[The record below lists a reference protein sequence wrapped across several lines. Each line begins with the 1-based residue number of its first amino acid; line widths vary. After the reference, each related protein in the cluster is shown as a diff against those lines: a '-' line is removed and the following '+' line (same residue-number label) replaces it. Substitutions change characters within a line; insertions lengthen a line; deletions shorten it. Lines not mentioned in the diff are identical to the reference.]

1 MPIVRNYSRYKANT
15 ILYPSL
21 SAFYEDQLREGIQ
34 VLPFG
39 DSVLEILVEDRKSDT
54 TLVLFHAAVDPN
66 QTTLPIFIGH
76 QLTAELE
83 ANLVFVSEPSLQFG
97 ASIGWY
103 TGDPNRNLQEEL
115 VKVLNHIQVGLTTAE
130 HLMFYGSSAGGFA
143 SLFYS
148 HFFPN
153 SLAIVANPQTNIA
166 KYHPEHTQRF
176 LERVWGTTEIGN
188 VTARTE
194 VCSLYEESF
203 PNYVGYLQNLDD
215 DLHIVEHC
223 RPWADVTRKFHERRK
238 FMIEDWGE
246 GHAPPN
252 FFLLQGILEYAVSLH
267 GDWATF
273 LDDESFSEEPT
284 VG

>member
-103 TGDPNRNLQEEL
+103 TGDPDTNLQMEL
-115 VKVLNHIQVGLTTAE
+115 VKVLSHVQKGLNTSNHL
-130 HLMFYGSSAGGFA
+130 LFYGSSAGGFA
-143 SLFYS
+143 SLYYS
-148 HFFPN
+148 HCFPN

-166 KYHPEHTQRF
+166 KYHSAHVQKF
-176 LERVWGTTEIGN
+176 LKRVWKTTEITN
-188 VTARTE
+188 VTAQTE

-203 PNYVGYLQNLDD
+203 PNYVGYLQNADD
-215 DLHIVEHC
+215 DLHISEHC
-223 RPWADVTRKFHERRK
+223 RPWAEATRQFSERRK
-238 FMIEDWGE
+238 FMIENWGE

-252 FFLLQGILEYAVSLH
+252 FFLLKGILEYAVSLH
-267 GDWATF
+267 GNWSTF
-273 LDDESFSEEPT
+273 LNDESFVAEPIIE
-284 VG
+284 